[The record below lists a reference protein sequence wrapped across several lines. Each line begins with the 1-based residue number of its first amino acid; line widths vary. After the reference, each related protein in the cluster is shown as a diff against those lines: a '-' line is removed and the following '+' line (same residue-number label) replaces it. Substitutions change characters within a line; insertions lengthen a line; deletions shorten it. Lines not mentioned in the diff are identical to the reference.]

1 MPLKYKIKELQSKAI
16 EVAMDGI
23 ALLDENGVY
32 YFLNESHVKLFG
44 YEKAE
49 ELIGKTWDVIYPD
62 YEIDRLK
69 SLIFPELIKN
79 KKWSGETLGIRKDG
93 VLVNQEI
100 TLTALDDGGL
110 ICVCRIIDDRKKM
123 EEASKIFT
131 ERLST
136 VINSIDNGI
145 LLETYDR
152 KVVMANSKL
161 CDFFEINAEP
171 SSLIGGCC
179 KQSLEYTK
187 TLTKHPK
194 KFLKDIDSCIQ
205 NGVSVIND
213 IVIMK
218 NGKCLE
224 RDFIPIK
231 IGDKFNGYLW
241 VYKDITIQKQLI
253 LTMEEKLKTQFELS
267 SMKSSF
273 IKLITHELRNPQAMV
288 LSNLNLF
295 YNRWET
301 HMKDIPEFSTGLKF
315 IQGEIHGM
323 SKMINTLINYENILS
338 RGALLKTEIYCKN
351 FVSNFLNYHYSIF
364 IHSNKFAIDE
374 SIGEEKILVDL
385 DLFETALRNLIENS
399 LKYSISNSL
408 IEISIGINKN
418 SLLFIKIKNK
428 IRNDV
433 NLNQDMLGVSFYRGN
448 YNQSE
453 GYGLGLNIAKQIIQ
467 NHHGELSYS
476 SEKSIFISEIKMPII
491 I

>member
-123 EEASKIFT
+123 EEALKIFT
-131 ERLST
+131 ERLSA

-213 IVIMK
+213 IVRMK
-218 NGKCLE
+218 NGNKSVHQLVAMAFLGHVPCGHKIVVDHINHDKLNNRLE
-224 RDFIPIK
+224 NLQLITNRENCSKDVKNKSSKYTGVSWDKARNKWVSQIK
-231 IGDKFNGYLW
+231 INGKTVPLGRYKCELVASI
-241 VYKDITIQKQLI
+241 VYQK
-253 LTMEEKLKTQFELS
+253 KL
-267 SMKSSF
+267 
-273 IKLITHELRNPQAMV
+273 
-288 LSNLNLF
+288 
-295 YNRWET
+295 Y
-301 HMKDIPEFSTGLKF
+301 
-315 IQGEIHGM
+315 
-323 SKMINTLINYENILS
+323 
-338 RGALLKTEIYCKN
+338 LLKN
-351 FVSNFLNYHYSIF
+351 
-364 IHSNKFAIDE
+364 
-374 SIGEEKILVDL
+374 
-385 DLFETALRNLIENS
+385 
-399 LKYSISNSL
+399 
-408 IEISIGINKN
+408 
-418 SLLFIKIKNK
+418 
-428 IRNDV
+428 
-433 NLNQDMLGVSFYRGN
+433 
-448 YNQSE
+448 
-453 GYGLGLNIAKQIIQ
+453 
-467 NHHGELSYS
+467 
-476 SEKSIFISEIKMPII
+476 
-491 I
+491 